1 MRLEPEPGRAG
12 RLGAPRPPVRHAPDA
27 KTEVAPL
34 LATGAGLHHPAMRL
48 YSHANIAPPIKPS
61 KKAQTSPMTLPIALM
76 L

>member
-1 MRLEPEPGRAG
+1 M
-12 RLGAPRPPVRHAPDA
+12 
-27 KTEVAPL
+27 